1 MAPIIATPTLA
12 DPYEN
17 FKFRVKWDGKYVAGV
32 SMITGLN
39 RSTTVV
45 QNAQGG
51 DSNISAKA
59 PGPSQYYAITLERG
73 LSQDTAFEDWA
84 NLVYKYG
91 AAAGSESS
99 AAFRKDIVIE
109 LYNEAGQVVRAYDVY
124 RCWPSHFSALPNL
137 NAATPGLAIET
148 ITLEN
153 EGWQRDASVVP
164 PVQS

>member
-1 MAPIIATPTLA
+1 MPPITATPTPA

-32 SMITGLN
+32 SIITGLN

-45 QNAQGG
+45 QSAQGG
-51 DSNISAKA
+51 DSNTSAKS
-59 PGPSQYYAITLERG
+59 PGPSQYEAITLERG
-73 LSQDTAFEDWA
+73 LTQDTAFEDWA
-84 NLVYKYG
+84 NLVYKLG

-109 LYNEAGQVVRAYDVY
+109 LYNEAGQVVRAYDIY
-124 RCWPSHFSALPNL
+124 RCWPSYFSALSSL
-137 NAATPGLAIET
+137 NADTPGLAIES

-164 PVQS
+164 PV